1 MRGNHTIRAPLGII
15 VATALAFA
23 GAVVGTAE
31 PAAAAAGAIAINPVE
46 SNLAGKTWVSVTV
59 SSGSA
64 KASRAVDADITTAWV
79 ASRQRAGQW
88 LTLDLGGS
96 YDNVRKVEVVF
107 PDKGA
112 VYQYVIDASSDGAT
126 WETVIDHSDT
136 SVPGRGGVD
145 LFTRPGT
152 AYLRVTITKASPGAT
167 IGVSEISAFNYLR
180 DDLVLGADLSYADQD
195 TTRDGL
201 TYYVDDPAQATDLLS
216 LAKNA
221 GMEYVRLRVFN
232 NPRNEGGNGEDTGY
246 LDPAY
251 QGPERSAMVAQWI
264 KAQGMG
270 LGIDL
275 HYSDSWADPS
285 KQAKPTAWT
294 DLSFDDLTSAV
305 YDYTGNYIQQ
315 LIDQGTTPDK
325 VAVGNELI
333 NGFLWGN
340 ERPQPWFESGWCS
353 TCYFNNDPAFIAQ
366 PGGALLWDYWGS
378 SDPVEQAAYDAA
390 WDRFTTLQAAGIKA
404 VRDVAAAN
412 GADIK
417 VETHV
422 IIDNGRVDK
431 TLEFWNQFLTRLN
444 AKGQD
449 IDVMAHS
456 YYPEWHGTPEHF
468 EANLH
473 AVAAAHPGYQLEI
486 AETSHPATD
495 WDGVPVPNSPY
506 PKTAQGQADAYQ
518 RVFQIVN
525 DLPDNRGVGALVWE
539 PFNYQEMIDWAGS
552 SWPVLK
558 VFPSI
563 DVYNKSDATH
573 VLQDTVYTATQV
585 RHAPHLPA
593 AVNALTTADG
603 SIEPIAVTWDAVP
616 TSATRTPGEV
626 VVNGTTA
633 LGPVTAVVDV
643 VRHLARPV
651 IVCTTFDRSDLAGP
665 WNTAVTATKAGI
677 TVTRPARAQSTW
689 RWSFSDGPL
698 NVTSVTVFSNGGA
711 RSAGTSPGLLKGRY
725 GSDIQWAKFCTS
737 GPAV

>member
-1 MRGNHTIRAPLGII
+1 MRGNHTIRAPLGIV

-31 PAAAAAGAIAINPVE
+31 PAAAAAGAIVINPVE
-46 SNLAGKTWVSVTV
+46 SNLAGKAWVSVTV

-64 KASRAVDADITTAWV
+64 KASRAVDADLTTAWV

-126 WETVIDHSDT
+126 WETVIDHSNT
-136 SVPGRGGVD
+136 WVPGRGGVD

-232 NPRNEGGNGEDTGY
+232 DPRDEHNGAY

-251 QGPERSAMVAQWI
+251 QGPERTLAVAQRV
-264 KAQGMG
+264 KAAGMG

-275 HYSDSWADPS
+275 HYADSWADPS

-294 DLSFDDLTSAV
+294 NLSFADLTTEV
-305 YDYTGNYIQQ
+305 YKYTHDYIQQ

-325 VAVGNELI
+325 VAVGNEVI
-333 NGFLWGN
+333 NGFLWGS
-340 ERPQPWFESGWCS
+340 EKPQPWFADTSAWCY
-353 TCYFNNDPAFIAQ
+353 TCYFNTDPAFTSQ
-366 PGGALLWDYWGS
+366 PGGGLLWQYWGS
-378 SDPVEQAAYDAA
+378 TNPAEQAAYNAA

-404 VRDVAAAN
+404 VRDVSAAN
-412 GADIK
+412 GVDIK

-422 IIDNGRVDK
+422 IIDNGQLDK
-431 TLEFWNQFLTRLN
+431 TMEFWNQYLTRLN

-456 YYPEWHGTPEHF
+456 YYPEWHGTPEYF

-473 AVAAAHPGYQLEI
+473 AIAAAHPGYQLEI
-486 AETSHPATD
+486 AETSFPAAYAAS
-495 WDGVPVPNSPY
+495 VPNSPY
-506 PKTAQGQADAYQ
+506 PVTPQGQADALQ
-518 RVFQIVN
+518 RVFQIAN
-525 DLPDNRGVGALVWE
+525 DLPDNRGVGVLVWE
-539 PFNYQEMIDWAGS
+539 PANFQEMIDWPDS

-558 VFPSI
+558 VFGSI
-563 DVYNKSDATH
+563 NIYNQSDAEH
-573 VLQDTVYTATQV
+573 VLQDTVYTATQF

-603 SIEPIAVTWDAVP
+603 SIEPVAVTWDAVP
-616 TSATRTPGEV
+616 ASATSTPGEV

-643 VRHLARPV
+643 VRP
-651 IVCTTFDRSDLAGP
+651 DLH
-665 WNTAVTATKAGI
+665 
-677 TVTRPARAQSTW
+677 R
-689 RWSFSDGPL
+689 FSAL
-698 NVTSVTVFSNGGA
+698 
-711 RSAGTSPGLLKGRY
+711 GR
-725 GSDIQWAKFCTS
+725 
-737 GPAV
+737 

>member
-1 MRGNHTIRAPLGII
+1 MRAKRIIRTPLGIV
-15 VATALAFA
+15 VASVMAIA
-23 GAVVGTAE
+23 GAGVGPAV
-31 PAAAAAGAIAINPVE
+31 PAAAAGGDVTITPVE
-46 SNLAGKTWVSVTV
+46 SNLAGKAWVSAKV

-64 KASRAVDADITTAWV
+64 KAARAIDGDLTTAWV

-88 LTLDLGGS
+88 LTLELGGS

-112 VYQYVIDASSDGAT
+112 VYQYVIEASSNGKR
-126 WETVIDHSDT
+126 WEKIVDRSRTG
-136 SVPGRGGVD
+136 VPGRGAVD
-145 LFTRPGT
+145 LFTRPDT
-152 AYLRVTITKASPGAT
+152 AYLRVTITRASPGAT

-180 DDLVLGADLSYADQD
+180 DDVVLGADISYADQN

-201 TYYVDDPAQATDLLS
+201 TYYVNDPAKAADVLT
-216 LAKNA
+216 LARKA

-232 NPRNEGGNGEDTGY
+232 DPRDEQSGQY

-251 QGPERSAMVAQWI
+251 QGPGRSATLARSI
-264 KAQGMG
+264 KDKGLG

-275 HYSDSWADPS
+275 HYADSWADPN

-294 DLSFDDLTSAV
+294 NLSFKDLTAKV
-305 YDYTGNYIQQ
+305 YDYTHDYIQK
-315 LIDQGTTPDK
+315 LIDQGTPPEK

-333 NGFLWGN
+333 NGFLWGS
-340 ERPQPWFESGWCS
+340 EKPQPWFTDPADWCAS
-353 TCYFNNDPAFIAQ
+353 CYFNNDPAFISQ
-366 PGGALLWDYWGS
+366 PGGNLLWNYWGS
-378 SDPVEQAAYDAA
+378 SVPAEKAAYNAA

-404 VRDVAAAN
+404 VRDVAKAN

-422 IIDNGRVDK
+422 IIDNGKVDK
-431 TLEFWNQFLTRLN
+431 TLEFWHQFLTRLR

-486 AETSHPATD
+486 AETSHPAND
-495 WDGVPVPNSPY
+495 YDGVPVPNSPY

-539 PFNYQEMIDWAGS
+539 PANYQEMIDWANS

-558 VFPSI
+558 VFGSI
-563 DVYNKSDATH
+563 DVYNKSDANR
-573 VLQDTVYTATQV
+573 VLQDMIYTATQV
-585 RHAPHLPA
+585 RRTPQLPA
-593 AVNALTTADG
+593 KVDALRMADG
-603 SIEPIAVTWDAVP
+603 SIKHIAVTWDAVGKNA
-616 TSATRTPGEV
+616 TSKPGTV
-626 VVNGTTA
+626 VVNGRTA

-643 VRHLARPV
+643 VRRLTP
-651 IVCTTFDRSDLAGP
+651 
-665 WNTAVTATKAGI
+665 
-677 TVTRPARAQSTW
+677 
-689 RWSFSDGPL
+689 
-698 NVTSVTVFSNGGA
+698 
-711 RSAGTSPGLLKGRY
+711 
-725 GSDIQWAKFCTS
+725 
-737 GPAV
+737 